1 MIGKVGQTQSNF
13 IENAHQRNTTKNTTS
28 PTTKT
33 DEFIRSSGKGD
44 LWGYSMKEVKSP
56 LVRSYTAF
64 SSISAPDWS
73 RIPTKGGRTL
83 SNEEM
88 LEQIKSV
95 AQREAM
101 MRYSNNYEQSDRIE
115 RMKDYLSIQYISDVS
130 PDRKALYKQAEKEL
144 PKAKEEQPTYPI
156 NFTLVDILSGLDE
169 VKGFNS
175 KYGNITTA
183 YTTGYGEEYELNI
196 GGQRVMGTSRG
207 IWRYYPTPLEEM
219 KREEFC
225 KIYNMEMEHSKR
237 ILEKQ

>member
-13 IENAHQRNTTKNTTS
+13 FENTHQRNTTKNTAS

-56 LVRSYTAF
+56 LVRSYSAF
-64 SSISAPDWS
+64 SSIPAPDWS

-95 AQREAM
+95 AQREVM
-101 MRYSNNYEQSDRIE
+101 MRHSNNYEQSDRIE
-115 RMKDYLSIQYISDVS
+115 RMKDYLSTQYISDVS

-144 PKAKEEQPTYPI
+144 QKAKEEQPTYPI
-156 NFTLVDILSGLDE
+156 NFTLVDILSDLDE
-169 VKGFNS
+169 VEGFNS
-175 KYGNITTA
+175 KHGTITTA

-207 IWRYYPTPLEEM
+207 IWRYYSTPLEEM
-219 KREEFC
+219 KREEFY